1 MKTKQ
6 SLRIAALTAALIL
19 INLLSYRFF
28 VRLDFTADKI
38 YTLSS
43 STKNLLNDLSENV
56 SITAYF
62 TKELPPDIM
71 NMRKDFRDLL
81 VEYYQRSHGKMVF
94 EFIDPSAS
102 ALDEETAAR
111 AGIQPLVANIREKD
125 QMKQQKIYL
134 GVIVKCGEQTD
145 VIPFITPGAGME
157 HALSTSIKKVSQKTK
172 QTLGFSSGHGEAG
185 PDVFPQLMQNLQVM
199 YDAQTVT
206 PSDSL
211 LVPDKISTLVITAP
225 TDSFSD
231 AELSSLERYYQNG
244 GNLILA
250 LNRVQGDFNTLSGN
264 PVKTGLEKWLK
275 TKGIILE
282 EEFVIDAACSN
293 IGITQQQGGFNFTSQ
308 VPFPFFPD
316 IRNFEKHPV
325 TASLESVVFQFTSPM
340 TVNKNADFTFT
351 PLLKSSDKSGL
362 LKLPLT
368 IDINREWTEADFTDA
383 EFLLG
388 GIFEPVETGG
398 KAGKIILF
406 SDGDFFVNGR
416 GQDAH
421 EVQPDNIN
429 LIMNAIDYLTDQSG
443 LMELRTKEVTSR
455 PLDEL
460 DDSRK
465 AAIKYTNFLLPVILA
480 LAFGIYRYQRN
491 RMIRAQRMEKTAIV
505 TK

>member
-6 SLRIAALTAALIL
+6 TFRIAALVAGLIL

-28 VRLDFTADKI
+28 IRLDFTADKI

-43 STKNLLNDLSENV
+43 ATKNILKELPENV
-56 SITAYF
+56 SVTAYF

-81 VEYYQRSHGKMVF
+81 VEYYQRSKGKLLF

-102 ALDEETAAR
+102 TLDEETAAR
-111 AGIQPLVANIREKD
+111 SGIQPLVANIRDKD

-157 HALSTSIKKVSQKTK
+157 HALSASIKKVTQKTK
-172 QTLGFSSGHGEAG
+172 QTLGFTTGHGESA
-185 PDVFPQLMQNLQVM
+185 PDAFPQLMQSLQVM
-199 YDAQTVT
+199 YDAQNVVL
-206 PSDSL
+206 SDSL
-211 LVPDKISTLVITAP
+211 LAANSISTLIIAAP

-231 AELSSLERYYQNG
+231 PELASLERFYRNG

-250 LNRVQGDFNTLSGN
+250 LNRVNGDFSTLNGS
-264 PVKTGLEKWLK
+264 VIQTGLEPWLK
-275 TKGIILE
+275 NKGIILK

-308 VPFPFFPD
+308 VPFPYFPD
-316 IRNFEKHPV
+316 IRSFEKHPV
-325 TASLESVVFQFTSPM
+325 TASLESVVFQFTSPVLF
-340 TVNKNADFTFT
+340 TKNTEADFI
-351 PLLKSSDKSGL
+351 PLLKSSDKSGIQ
-362 LKLPLT
+362 KAPLT
-368 IDINREWTEADFTDA
+368 IDINREWSQTDFTEKD
-383 EFLLG
+383 FILG
-388 GIFEPVETGG
+388 GILEPLQSTG
-398 KAGKIILF
+398 KTGKIIVF

-429 LIMNAIDYLTDQSG
+429 LIMNAVDYLTDQSG